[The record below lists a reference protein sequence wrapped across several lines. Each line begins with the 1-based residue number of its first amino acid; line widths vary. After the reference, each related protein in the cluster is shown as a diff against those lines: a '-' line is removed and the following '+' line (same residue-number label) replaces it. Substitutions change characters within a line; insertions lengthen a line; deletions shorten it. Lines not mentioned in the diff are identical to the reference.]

1 LGRLIELKKIFLTT
15 TLVILTLAASAAL
28 SACAAEPNEQP
39 AVEEAELQEIPQEY
53 AALSNPLDGKATSAE
68 EGGQIYNTNC
78 ASCHG
83 PEGMGDGPAA
93 KALDPKPKPLAQ
105 EGDLSDAYL
114 YWRISEGGVMP
125 PFRSVMPAW
134 KNFLS
139 EEQIWQVVTYLRT
152 LMK

>member
-1 LGRLIELKKIFLTT
+1 VGNTQL
-15 TLVILTLAASAAL
+15 
-28 SACAAEPNEQP
+28 P
-39 AVEEAELQEIPQEY
+39 AIPQEY
-53 AALSNPLDGKATSAE
+53 AALSNPLDGKATAAE
-68 EGGQIYNTNC
+68 EGEQFYRTNC

-83 PEGMGDGPAA
+83 AEGMGDGPAA

-114 YWRISEGGVMP
+114 YWRIAEGGALP

>member
-1 LGRLIELKKIFLTT
+1 MKKI
-15 TLVILTLAASAAL
+15 TLATILAILTLAAGASL
-28 SACAAEPNEQP
+28 SACSAGPGGQPGAENT
-39 AVEEAELQEIPQEY
+39 ELPEIPKEY
-53 AALSNPLDGKATSAE
+53 AALSNPLEGKASAAD
-68 EGGQIYNTNC
+68 EGQQIYNTNC

-93 KALDPKPKPLAQ
+93 KALNPKPKPLAQ
-105 EGDLSDAYL
+105 EKGLSDAYL
-114 YWRISEGGVMP
+114 YWRIAEGGAMP

-139 EEQIWQVVTYLRT
+139 EEQVWQVVTYLRT